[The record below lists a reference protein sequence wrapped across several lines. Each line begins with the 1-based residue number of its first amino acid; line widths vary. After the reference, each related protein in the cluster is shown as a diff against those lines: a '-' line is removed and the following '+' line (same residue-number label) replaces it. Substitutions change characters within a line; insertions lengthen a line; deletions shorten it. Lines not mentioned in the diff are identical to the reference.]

1 MQKSKKPAKT
11 GRTSARWA
19 RALALSVFLG
29 AFAVPSFAFAQSDAG
44 AVAPAATEATPA
56 PAPEPAPE
64 PEATPEAPA
73 EAPAPVAEAPA
84 PKSATQTS
92 LDKLSSE
99 ILNVLIPIF
108 VLLVGG
114 LATALLNWVRKR
126 FKLDVSDKQISQWSM
141 VAEMGAS
148 RGGEWARNK
157 AKDLTE
163 GEKVP
168 GPEVLEVAVNWALDY
183 GVAHGL
189 PEMGREKLEGL
200 IESKLHVKRAELEG

>member
-1 MQKSKKPAKT
+1 MKKTKKPAKT
-11 GRTSARWA
+11 GMAKGLWA
-19 RALALSVFLG
+19 KALVLAVFLG
-29 AFAVPSFAFAQSDAG
+29 VSAPTFAIAQEDAG
-44 AVAPAATEATPA
+44 VALLDAAPAVAAVEAPA
-56 PAPEPAPE
+56 PAPA
-64 PEATPEAPA
+64 A
-73 EAPAPVAEAPA
+73 EAPAPVEAAPAAEIAPA
-84 PKSATQTS
+84 PKSATMTS

-108 VLLVGG
+108 VLLAGAI
-114 LATALLNWVRKR
+114 ATAALNWIRKR
-126 FKLDVSDKQISQWSM
+126 FKLDVSDKQISQWSL

-163 GEKVP
+163 GETVP
-168 GPEVLEVAVNWALDY
+168 GPEILEVAVNWALDY

-200 IESKLHVKRAELEG
+200 IESKLNVKRAALES